1 MFSSRKTS
9 APASGGLLSK
19 SLRFRNSASAYLN
32 RTPSSTG
39 STQKLTYSTWVKRG
53 TTGVYSHFGLCAAI
67 DSSHRDAIRFTSG
80 NAVDIY
86 FAEGSTYD
94 LSTSAIFVDPS
105 AWYHIVVAI
114 DTTQSTASNRVILY
128 VNNQQI
134 TLSGTQ
140 PTQNYNFTG
149 FNVSGKEQDIGRNTA
164 GSFYYDGYLADT
176 YLIDGQQ
183 LTPSSFASTNA
194 TTGQWSPAKYS
205 GTYGTN
211 GFHLTFA
218 NTTSTTTLG
227 YDTSGNGNNWTTNNI
242 SLTAGSTYDS
252 MNDVPVAYSATA
264 ANYAVLNP
272 NNLYGSSVVLT
283 NGNLTATNSNTNNNW
298 YSTIGTLALPT
309 SSKIYW
315 EFTCGLIST
324 TDERAMI
331 GVGTANTS
339 LTNFVGLDANSYG
352 YYSLSGNT
360 FNNNNPLTYGA
371 SYTTGDVIGIALDT
385 GAGTLTF
392 YKNGTSQGTAYTV
405 TTTNTYFP
413 IISLRTNA
421 GVSASYGN
429 VNFGQQPFTYTPPSG
444 YNALNTYNL
453 PTPTIAQGNKYM
465 DATLF
470 TGNAST
476 QVITNASGFQPDFVW
491 TKSRNNAYPHFL
503 YDSNRG
509 VYKYL
514 TSNNQNAEA
523 TDTLTL
529 ESFNSNGFT
538 LGADDNSNY
547 SGSSSVAWQWQ
558 AGKGTNSSNTNGSI
572 TSTVSVSTTAGFS
585 VVTYTGTGSAATVGH
600 GLGVT
605 PSMIIAKSRNNAG
618 TDSGIWVIY
627 HIGLTSASYFVYLNL
642 TDAQTLATSVWNA
655 TAPTSS
661 VFSIGTAS
669 GSGTA
674 STHVAYCFAPVAGFS
689 AFGSYT
695 GNGSSNGPFVYLG
708 FQPKYLLIKRID
720 SASDWYIWDSVRNT
734 FNTVSYTLKADTSAV
749 ETNATAINILS
760 NGFQCADSAIVNVS
774 SGSYIYACFASNPF
788 AYSNA
793 F

>member
-1 MFSSRKTS
+1 MFSSRKS
-9 APASGGLLSK
+9 NGVHGGNPTLGTK
-19 SLRFRNSASAYLN
+19 SLRFRSSASAYLN
-32 RTPSSTG
+32 RTVSSASNLQTWTW
-39 STQKLTYSTWVKRG
+39 SAWVKRG
-53 TTGVYSHFGLCAAI
+53 SLT
-67 DSSHRDAIRFTSG
+67 
-80 NAVDIY
+80 
-86 FAEGSTYD
+86 STYYAFFSVGSNNFNVRFNA
-94 LSTSAIFVDPS
+94 STDCLEFYNYVSSTFQLQFITTQVFRDPS
-105 AWYHIVVAI
+105 AWYHIVIAM
-114 DTTQSTASNRVILY
+114 DTTQATSTNRTKLY
-128 VNNQQI
+128 VNGLQV
-134 TLSGTQ
+134 TSFSTATY
-140 PTQNYNFTG
+140 PTQNTNTVVNSATG
-149 FNVSGKEQDIGRNTA
+149 HYLGENNSV
-164 GSFYYDGYLADT
+164 GSYFDGYLADV
-176 YLIDGQQ
+176 YLIDGQA
-183 LTPSSFASTNA
+183 LTPSSFGSTNG
-194 TTGQWSPAKYS
+194 TTGQWSPAQYT
-205 GTYGTN
+205 GTFGTN
-211 GFHLTFA
+211 GFYLPFS

-227 YDTSGNGNNWTTNNI
+227 YDTSGNGNNWTTTGI
-242 SLTAGSTYDS
+242 SLSAGATYDS

-264 ANYAVLNP
+264 ANYAVMNP
-272 NNLYGSSVVLT
+272 NANVTSNNVIT
-283 NGNLTATNSNTNNNW
+283 NGNLTVAQT
-298 YSTIGTLALPT
+298 G
-309 SSKIYW
+309 
-315 EFTCGLIST
+315 ST
-324 TDERAMI
+324 TDYLSSCTFGITSNTKWYFEMYWVSRGSGAGCGI
-331 GVGTANTS
+331 GITS
-339 LTNFVGLDANSYG
+339 NPSTLTNFYSVYDASTYLYLSNG
-352 YYSLSGNT
+352 GKAVAGTYSSS
-360 FNNNNPLTYGA
+360 YGA
-371 SYTTGDVIGIALDT
+371 SFDAGATIGVAYD
-385 GAGTLTF
+385 GTSGNLTF
-392 YKNGTSQGTAYTV
+392 YYNNTSQGTLATGLTGTFFPCV
-405 TTTNTYFP
+405 TNLSSAGTNTLSF
-413 IISLRTNA
+413 
-421 GVSASYGN
+421 
-429 VNFGQQPFTYTPPSG
+429 NFGQQPFTYTPPSG

-453 PTPTIAQGNKYM
+453 PTPAIAQGNKYM

-491 TKSRNNAYPHFL
+491 TKSRNNAYIHFL

-585 VVTYTGTGSAATVGH
+585 VVTYTGTGSSGQTVGH
-600 GLGVT
+600 GLGIK
-605 PSMIIAKSRNNAG
+605 PAFIIAKRRTG
-618 TDSGIWVIY
+618 TGGWVCWQQY
-627 HIGLTSASYFVYLNL
+627 LTGGSEQDRYIYLNL
-642 TDAQTLATSVWNA
+642 TDASGVTSGYWG
-655 TAPTSS
+655 TGITSS
-661 VFSIGTAS
+661 TFGVWSVGGDNNAS
-669 GSGTA
+669 GATL
-674 STHVAYCFAPVAGFS
+674 VAYCFAPVAGFS

-734 FNTVSYTLKADTSAV
+734 FNTVSYTLKADTGAA